1 MKRSDRLEAFTLIEL
16 LVSLVLSGLLIII
29 LNQQIQN
36 AFLFDSR
43 MKSQLEY
50 RLNVESVFDFL
61 SADINSA
68 SHLPN
73 GLKSLSVR
81 RIEDELHLVIKRF
94 GVSPDTQQIS
104 GMNIIWKFGEG
115 GISKSVDTKN
125 SSFDRLYSGI
135 KVKARLQEIDK
146 NIINLIIETRK
157 FTKSKLFIL

>member
-61 SADINSA
+61 SADIN
-68 SHLPN
+68 
-73 GLKSLSVR
+73 
-81 RIEDELHLVIKRF
+81 IF
-94 GVSPDTQQIS
+94 
-104 GMNIIWKFGEG
+104 
-115 GISKSVDTKN
+115 N
-125 SSFDRLYSGI
+125 SR
-135 KVKARLQEIDK
+135 
-146 NIINLIIETRK
+146 
-157 FTKSKLFIL
+157 